1 MNFLQ
6 FFPGSVRK
14 LLLHPQQIG
23 ETCDRVHRCP
33 YLMTHLREKFTLCPA
48 LCLCFLKFTLHDPA
62 SHFGSVSQNKGCCRH
77 KHNDCQQTKYSDGVC
92 INIIFKRKWG
102 AEGNQIPVKNCIPLI
117 RCNIIYGFVE
127 YRQEIGIRRARQCK
141 GHPHVNVDS
150 CHRDDIIIPVVLH
163 LLFHRSRQT
172 VHEVHFSFIQCRNNL
187 FCILII
193 FHSFRLYFI
202 RECSSF
208 QNPGFHPV
216 GRKILW
222 FISDDNIVKADIG
235 AGQDKIILSRICF
248 SIQKKSHNIC
258 LAFLYQPDGLL
269 IRIRSDISKLQAG
282 KIRDLFEYFRNN
294 TIMVICSILLTVER
308 VPVCYNSN
316 RNRFLGGDI
325 FLLFFRQIDGRYLLS
340 VFKIFFILFL
350 FKTRI
355 GVLDLFQR
363 RINSVQNLFIFRA
376 CYKIIRLSIEG
387 SSQPEIRILL
397 QFISQQQI
405 DFFI

>member
-1 MNFLQ
+1 
-6 FFPGSVRK
+6 
-14 LLLHPQQIG
+14 
-23 ETCDRVHRCP
+23 
-33 YLMTHLREKFTLCPA
+33 
-48 LCLCFLKFTLHDPA
+48 
-62 SHFGSVSQNKGCCRH
+62 
-77 KHNDCQQTKYSDGVC
+77 
-92 INIIFKRKWG
+92 
-102 AEGNQIPVKNCIPLI
+102 
-117 RCNIIYGFVE
+117 
-127 YRQEIGIRRARQCK
+127 
-141 GHPHVNVDS
+141 
-150 CHRDDIIIPVVLH
+150 
-163 LLFHRSRQT
+163 
-172 VHEVHFSFIQCRNNL
+172 
-187 FCILII
+187 
-193 FHSFRLYFI
+193 
-202 RECSSF
+202 
-208 QNPGFHPV
+208 
-216 GRKILW
+216 
-222 FISDDNIVKADIG
+222 
-235 AGQDKIILSRICF
+235 
-248 SIQKKSHNIC
+248 
-258 LAFLYQPDGLL
+258 LYQPDGLL